1 MEHINEWKV
10 IITGV
15 GAAASAALGWLGWLV
30 VAFVG
35 CMALD
40 WITGT
45 MVAKSKGEWSSS
57 VARQGCWHKIGSAVA
72 VIVAL
77 IFDWLIAMIWPI
89 SPASHCPLPMRYSW
103 GRWCWCGTSSP
114 SWEASPK
121 TPVPWA
127 HRSRT
132 SSGRRSSPSTRP
144 WTAAT
149 EKTKL
154 HRERRKAAHTGGL
167 SLVFIYFN
175 FFGIGKGKDLIAFF
189 GSTG

>member
-10 IITGV
+10 LITGV

-77 IFDWLIAMIWPI
+77 IFDWLIAMILANIPGI
-89 SPASHCPLPMRYSW
+89 TLPFTYEVFL

-114 SWEASPK
+114 SWAASPK
-121 TPVPWA
+121 TLAPWVP
-127 HRSRT
+127 RSRT

-144 WTAAT
+144 WTAVT
-149 EKTKL
+149 PRNKL
-154 HRERRKAAHTGGL
+154 HRATRKAAHTGGL
-167 SLVFIYFN
+167 SCCVISGQGTVSSSVTL
-175 FFGIGKGKDLIAFF
+175 K
-189 GSTG
+189 

>member
-15 GAAASAALGWLGWLV
+15 AAAVSAALGWLV

-45 MVAKSKGEWSSS
+45 MVAKSKGEWSSA

-77 IFDWLIAMIWPI
+77 IFDWLIATILTNIPGIALPFDYSVFLGPVVLVWYIVTELGSIVENAGALGAPI
-89 SPASHCPLPMRYSW
+89 PAFLQAAIKSLDQAVDGSD
-103 GRWCWCGTSSP
+103 
-114 SWEASPK
+114 
-121 TPVPWA
+121 
-127 HRSRT
+127 
-132 SSGRRSSPSTRP
+132 TR
-144 WTAAT
+144 
-149 EKTKL
+149 
-154 HRERRKAAHTGGL
+154 
-167 SLVFIYFN
+167 
-175 FFGIGKGKDLIAFF
+175 D
-189 GSTG
+189 

>member
-45 MVAKSKGEWSSS
+45 MVAKSKGEWSSA

-77 IFDWLIAMIWPI
+77 IFDWLIAMIMAMSLANIPGITLPFDYSVFLGPVVLVWYIVTELGSIVENAGALGAPI
-89 SPASHCPLPMRYSW
+89 PAFLQ
-103 GRWCWCGTSSP
+103 
-114 SWEASPK
+114 
-121 TPVPWA
+121 
-127 HRSRT
+127 
-132 SSGRRSSPSTRP
+132 
-144 WTAAT
+144 AAIKSLNDAVDGS
-149 EKTKL
+149 EK
-154 HRERRKAAHTGGL
+154 
-167 SLVFIYFN
+167 
-175 FFGIGKGKDLIAFF
+175 
-189 GSTG
+189 